1 MAVMED
7 AQLQLL
13 SVYLERASDN
23 TWIAVLGS
31 LLFTVVF
38 GLYILSRVYYIIE
51 VQRKTTSR
59 FMAFTDDRLDAIWK
73 TSSRRASTLIPR
85 FLNHACTECD
95 HPMDSFNG
103 TLSIALLYGT
113 RNRIK
118 QRWHE
123 NGFLKLAKDP
133 EKFKHEVTI
142 LGARLRGKS
151 QHEMELNANG
161 LKHFMCATHDERFS
175 ESNSIKELTSI
186 MEEGMLLKKQ
196 ERLDILKVLFFKGS
210 H

>member
-1 MAVMED
+1 MAITSD
-7 AQLQLL
+7 AQLELL
-13 SVYLERASDN
+13 SAYLERASDN
-23 TWIAVLGS
+23 TWIAVLGAI
-31 LLFTVVF
+31 LAIIVF
-38 GLYILSRVYYIIE
+38 GLYILSRVYFIIE
-51 VQRKTTSR
+51 VQRKTTSQ
-59 FMAFTDDRLDAIWK
+59 FMAFTDDVLDRIWK
-73 TSSRRASTLIPR
+73 TSSKRAATLMPN
-85 FLNHACTECD
+85 FLNPACTDCA
-95 HPMDSFNG
+95 HPMDSYNG

-133 EKFKHEVTI
+133 EKFKHEVNI
-142 LGARLRGKS
+142 LGARLRGKN

-161 LKHFMCATHDERFS
+161 LKHFMCTTRDERFS
-175 ESNSIKELTSI
+175 ESNSIKGLTSI

-196 ERLDILKVLFFKGS
+196 ERIDIIKVLFFRGF